1 MNVAVLV
8 FGEYREF
15 DIAVKS
21 WKFLN
26 EFNCDVYFST
36 WDESIQVKDDLNVNI
51 FEQVTVER
59 IKNHIP
65 NATVSIKNQN
75 DVAHLNGNTQKM
87 FFHWKESFRLMIESG
102 KQYDSIMLLRP
113 DLYFDLDSHK
123 IFSEFNEP
131 NTLYCNKLINASGY
145 VPPKP
150 FLLTDTFYY
159 GNYNEMYKFIDNLDV
174 VSSEVN
180 PHKQLYKLTI
190 NLDLKTKIVD
200 FEIFIMRPTLRGID
214 SMSIELVIK
223 KFYEWKFV
231 DTPLRKTK
239 LV

>member
-65 NATVSIKNQN
+65 SATVSIKNQN

-113 DLYFDLDSHK
+113 DLYFDLDFH
-123 IFSEFNEP
+123 
-131 NTLYCNKLINASGY
+131 
-145 VPPKP
+145 
-150 FLLTDTFYY
+150 
-159 GNYNEMYKFIDNLDV
+159 
-174 VSSEVN
+174 
-180 PHKQLYKLTI
+180 QLHHQYLAFRL
-190 NLDLKTKIVD
+190 NQN
-200 FEIFIMRPTLRGID
+200 
-214 SMSIELVIK
+214 
-223 KFYEWKFV
+223 
-231 DTPLRKTK
+231 
-239 LV
+239 